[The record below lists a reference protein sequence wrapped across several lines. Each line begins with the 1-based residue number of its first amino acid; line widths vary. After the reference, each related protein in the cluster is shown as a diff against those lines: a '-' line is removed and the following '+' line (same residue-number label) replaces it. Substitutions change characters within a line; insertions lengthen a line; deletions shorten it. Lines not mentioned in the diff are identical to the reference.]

1 MKYFFFLLLTL
12 VILRLGVFYF
22 FPISLQNNQP
32 IHFSAVLLEDPKVV
46 GNSQQFYLRYGDF
59 WQSTSLLITTNTDTE
74 FAYGQTLTIDGTV
87 KERLLK
93 NKQPVMTIQNPKIT
107 AKNEGF
113 LPVFGS
119 LRQRIIAFCE
129 NNFSQPYSGLIVG
142 IIFGVKSLLTYQIT
156 TSFRITGLS
165 HIVAASG
172 MNVTLVAGF
181 LFAIFAG
188 IFKRRGAIVA
198 SIVGIFVYVCLSGF
212 QPSILRAAFMGG
224 VAFSAGFFGR
234 QYSGI
239 YILFL
244 VGSGML
250 LWDPLL
256 LSDVGFQLS
265 VLATFGIV
273 VVQPILFKRNIFGED
288 FGTTLAA
295 QLTTLPILLATFGQ
309 YSLLSIVANLLV
321 LWTIPLIMT
330 IGGIGILVGLVFE
343 PLGKLL
349 VYGVI
354 PLLWYLEKVTA
365 FFAAHSA
372 TIHIDSLPVSFLVG
386 YYLLLLGIVL
396 FLKKKKETL
405 SI

>member
-1 MKYFFFLLLTL
+1 

-46 GNSQQFYLRYGDF
+46 GNSQQFHLRYGGF
-59 WQSTSLLITTNTDTE
+59 WQSTNLLIATNTDTE
-74 FAYGQTLTIDGTV
+74 FAYGQTLEIAGSL

-93 NKQPVMTIQNPKIT
+93 NKQTVLTIQNPEIK

-113 LPVFGS
+113 LPIFGS
-119 LRQRIIAFCE
+119 LRQRIIDFCE

-172 MNVTLVAGF
+172 MNVTLIAGF
-181 LFAIFAG
+181 LFAVFAG
-188 IFKRRGAIVA
+188 LLKRRGAIVA
-198 SIVGIFVYVCLSGF
+198 SILGIFVYVALSGF
-212 QPSILRAAFMGG
+212 QPSILRAAFMGA

-250 LWDPLL
+250 LCDPLL

-273 VVQPILFKRNIFGED
+273 VVQPILFKSNIFGED

-330 IGGIGILVGLVFE
+330 IGGIGILVGLVVE
-343 PLGKLL
+343 PVGKLI
-349 VYGVI
+349 VCGVI

-365 FFAAHSA
+365 FFAGHSA
-372 TIHIDSLPVSFLVG
+372 TIHIDSLPLSFLVG

-396 FLKKKKETL
+396 FFQKKRERIQK
-405 SI
+405 S